1 MTDAPVRNT
10 IRSWIDSLTLT
21 QELIVVA
28 GVIFFFIGIASSTL
42 LLRAIAILTSV
53 GLIAYVMLTM
63 RRRDTQDFTK
73 SGIIEPSTTV
83 ELEPEMKKLVF
94 DDFQPSGRQYKVEVQ
109 GEAETDVQ
117 PAADSEKQQ
126 DEKVAPTYKFQLSDF
141 YDVSGEMA
149 VKDGGTRS
157 EFSSLMKR
165 VLTLVKEVNFA
176 HTAAFFWVN
185 REKNQLVLE
194 SAVTESSK
202 FMTHRRR
209 ELGQDIVSQV
219 AQSGQPQV
227 LNDIN
232 SAGQLELLGYY
243 EGLEQVKAFIAVPI
257 FYSKFNHQPENPVAV
272 LVVDCLEEDAYGP
285 ETLTTLGQ
293 FTKLISAIIKS
304 YTDKYDLLLDS
315 ELLRSTVRLRD
326 QLKMDFSLHTI
337 VRSLAE
343 ETSRLIAWDYI
354 AVVLFDEMR
363 KSWVVQFV
371 MNRMNDPYVAAS
383 QEIDPSHSLVG
394 SVIQSSVPKIVD
406 NLQAAELPRYYK
418 AERVDSKGALV
429 IVPMNSINRS
439 YGALVVE
446 SKDLKTYSDADV
458 KLIQKL
464 VETASWGLEIF
475 SLTDVVN
482 NYVLLDETTGVATR
496 KYFLDRVQ
504 AEVQRAND
512 FDTDLAIV
520 MLSIDSMNEHVHR
533 YGREGFDFV
542 LQNVGRMIKS
552 SIRPYDLVGRFDFNR
567 FGILL
572 VSTSAN
578 EAYLWSEKLRKNIAS
593 NIINIDQRNFSVT
606 VSAGVCGALQEANDL
621 ELLENASQVL
631 KKAVEAGG
639 NIVRVY

>member
-10 IRSWIDSLTLT
+10 IRSWIKLLTLT
-21 QELIVVA
+21 QELIVLA
-28 GVIFFFIGIASSTL
+28 GVILFFIGVASSSV
-42 LLRAIAILTSV
+42 LLRVLAIGASGGMI
-53 GLIAYVMLTM
+53 GYVIVTA
-63 RRRDTQDFTK
+63 RQRDALDKTESD
-73 SGIIEPSTTV
+73 SIEPSTS
-83 ELEPEMKKLVF
+83 EEHEPEMKKLVF
-94 DDFQPSGRQYKVEVQ
+94 DDFQQSGSRYKVEIQEETETEQQPSTETEPSV
-109 GEAETDVQ
+109 EA
-117 PAADSEKQQ
+117 PAYE
-126 DEKVAPTYKFQLSDF
+126 FQLSDF
-141 YDVSGEMA
+141 YDMREEVVE
-149 VKDGGTRS
+149 KDGGTRS
-157 EFSSLMKR
+157 EFGFLIKK

-176 HTAAFFWVN
+176 HSAAFFWVN

-194 SAVTESSK
+194 SAVTDSAK

-209 ELGQDIVSQV
+209 ELGQDLVSQV
-219 AQSGQPQV
+219 AQSSQPKI

-243 EGLEQVKAFIAVPI
+243 EGLEPVKAFVAVPI
-257 FYSKFNHQPENPVAV
+257 FYSTFDRQPENPVGV

-285 ETLTTLGQ
+285 ETLATLGQ

-343 ETSRLIAWDYI
+343 ESSRLVSWDYI

-363 KSWVVQFV
+363 KTWVVQFV
-371 MNRMNDPYVAAS
+371 MNRANDPYVAAS

-406 NLQAAELPRYYK
+406 NLQMIEIPRYYK
-418 AERVDSKGALV
+418 AERVESKGALM

-446 SKDLKTYSDADV
+446 SKDLKTYSDGDV

-496 KYFLDRVQ
+496 KYFMDRVQ
-504 AEVQRAND
+504 AEVHRAND
-512 FDTDLAIV
+512 FDTDLAVV
-520 MLSIDSMNEHVHR
+520 MISIDSMNEHIHR
-533 YGREGFDFV
+533 YGRDGFDFV
-542 LQNVGRMIKS
+542 LQNIGRMIKS

-567 FGILL
+567 FGVLL

-593 NIINIDQRNFSVT
+593 NIINIDQRSFSVT
-606 VSAGVCGALQEANDL
+606 VSAGVCGALQEASDL

-639 NIVRVY
+639 NIVRVF